1 MAESYLMQTTFI
13 NSTTVADRT
22 LWENLGEVVI
32 VRCLRS
38 MMWKEVQRV
47 FPLRSAL
54 AVLDE
59 LG

>member
-38 MMWKEVQRV
+38 MMWKEVQKV
-47 FPLRSAL
+47 LPLCSAL